1 MCARSQSF
9 PDLEVL
15 DATMVRRGSPPRSP
29 AKPNALTPRY
39 RTQCPGRAA
48 IQPPRPSNF
57 PRKAPRT
64 PPALLILLLAAR
76 ATLCMHALL
85 HTPSS
90 PPPQSTTLPTAQ
102 LNTAAHNPPPTPAAN
117 TPNAAI
123 LNPRGRLLHFRP
135 LHPAPRTHGRARRF
149 AWLHLHIWLGEHHRR
164 TPPTPTPTRI
174 RGDASAPTSNA
185 SHLTPQHASTPDQT
199 PHTQSPTENQTTNQT
214 KNQTIPRLAG
224 GTWSYQSRGGRKP
237 AIAARHH

>member
-90 PPPQSTTLPTAQ
+90 PPPQSTIPSNGSAEHSRSQSTA
-102 LNTAAHNPPPTPAAN
+102 
-117 TPNAAI
+117 
-123 LNPRGRLLHFRP
+123 
-135 LHPAPRTHGRARRF
+135 HPGCKHTQRCNSQPPRTPVAFSATPPRTTHTRP
-149 AWLHLHIWLGEHHRR
+149 R
-164 TPPTPTPTRI
+164 TPLRM
-174 RGDASAPTSNA
+174 AAPA
-185 SHLTPQHASTPDQT
+185 HLAWRTPQAHTTHTHPNPDPRRRERADQQCFT
-199 PHTQSPTENQTTNQT
+199 SYTTTCLN
-214 KNQTIPRLAG
+214 
-224 GTWSYQSRGGRKP
+224 S
-237 AIAARHH
+237 